1 MWVVIGDS
9 VYSIGDY
16 VRGWGFEILHCVQ
29 DDGQK
34 VQDNGQKVQYGSCPS
49 VQRSILFKLC
59 TSTP

>member
-29 DDGQK
+29 DNGQK
-34 VQDNGQKVQYGSCPS
+34 VQDNGQKVQDGSQK
-49 VQRSILFKLC
+49 V
-59 TSTP
+59 